1 VNCGL
6 QLRQGID
13 LGVRDPGTDEL
24 PCRSHR
30 GQLGC
35 SPYDAQVEKDRSAGR
50 ERSYRKASERRA
62 EILSRAIE
70 LFAERGVG
78 VSLRAIG
85 DAIGATHAALR
96 YYFPSRDELLVEVYR
111 THERLEQEP
120 PEPEEVSA
128 VAVIERSA
136 ERNRSIPGLVEL
148 YATLTT
154 DALQGQQ
161 HPLTREFVRERFQQV
176 RAYLAERIRTGQR
189 AGTIAADID
198 PEDAAALVIGASDGL
213 QLQWLLDPDA
223 VDVRRALALLERLLP
238 SPPQPEATEGGH

>member
-1 VNCGL
+1 MEN
-6 QLRQGID
+6 
-13 LGVRDPGTDEL
+13 
-24 PCRSHR
+24 
-30 GQLGC
+30 
-35 SPYDAQVEKDRSAGR
+35 DRAEGR

-78 VSLRAIG
+78 ASLRAIG
-85 DAIGATHAALR
+85 DAIGVTHAALR

-111 THERLEQEP
+111 THERLEHEP
-120 PEPEEVSA
+120 PGPEEVSA
-128 VAVIERSA
+128 VAMIERSA

-161 HPLTREFVRERFQQV
+161 HPLTREFVRERFQQL
-176 RAYLAERIRTGQR
+176 RADLAERIRTGQR
-189 AGTIAADID
+189 AATIAADID
-198 PEDAAALVIGASDGL
+198 PEDAAALVIAASDGL

-238 SPPQPEATEGGH
+238 SSPPPEAAAGGH

>member
-1 VNCGL
+1 
-6 QLRQGID
+6 
-13 LGVRDPGTDEL
+13 
-24 PCRSHR
+24 
-30 GQLGC
+30 
-35 SPYDAQVEKDRSAGR
+35 VEKDRAEGR

-62 EILSRAIE
+62 EIVSRAIE

-78 VSLRAIG
+78 ASLRAIG
-85 DAIGATHAALR
+85 DAIGVTHAALR

-111 THERLEQEP
+111 THERLEHEP
-120 PEPEEVSA
+120 PEPQEVSA

-161 HPLTREFVRERFQQV
+161 HPLTREFVRERFRQL
-176 RAYLAERIRTGQR
+176 RAHLTERIRTGQR

-198 PEDAAALVIGASDGL
+198 PGDAAALVIAASDGL
-213 QLQWLLDPDA
+213 QLQWLLDPDE

-238 SPPQPEATEGGH
+238 SPSQSVPADGDL